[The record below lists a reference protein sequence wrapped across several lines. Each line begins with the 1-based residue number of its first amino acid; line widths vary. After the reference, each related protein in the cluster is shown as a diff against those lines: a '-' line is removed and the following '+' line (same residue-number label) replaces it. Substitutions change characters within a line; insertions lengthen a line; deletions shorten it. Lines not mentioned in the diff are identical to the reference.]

1 MKYTAKE
8 VAVYNAV
15 IEHSVNDD
23 AAYMDDLVHATGM
36 NKHQI
41 CGVISTMRAK
51 GMLIQEIEKRDGIK
65 YKPIRAW
72 VPAVKAY
79 MSFSCD
85 WHSDE
90 QTQSFK
96 LEADV
101 DYDHP
106 VFDNK

>member
-15 IEHSVNDD
+15 VKHSVNDD
-23 AAYMDDLVHATGM
+23 ASYMEWLVDATGM

-65 YKPIRAW
+65 FKPIRAW
-72 VPAVKAY
+72 VPAEKTYV
-79 MSFSCD
+79 SFGCD
-85 WHSDE
+85 YFTDE
-90 QTQSFK
+90 QVESFM

-101 DYDHP
+101 EYDHP
-106 VFDNK
+106 EFNNK